1 MAFFGFKDFDRLSE
15 VDLNIYRFF
24 TANVDKV
31 PYLRVRDIAHEAHVS
46 NSSVMRFIHKLGYD
60 SFPEFKVS
68 FRAEQHQIQ
77 PTNQQINFVTDQN
90 FPADIY
96 EKLELVADR
105 MQQADQVIFCGM
117 GSSGALAE
125 YAARQAAAVGFNA
138 ICVKD
143 PFYPLVN
150 QLKNTSDNLLIV
162 LSVSGKTIELLELL
176 NNFINN
182 EDVTLVA
189 ITAEPS
195 SKVALMSRYVLGYS
209 VPQRRIAKYYDLTT
223 QVPALYLTEQLIST
237 ARRLAVQDGDHSI

>member
-68 FRAEQHQIQ
+68 FRAEQHQVQ

-90 FPADIY
+90 FPTDIY

-117 GSSGALAE
+117 GSSGSLAE

-209 VPQRRIAKYYDLTT
+209 VPQCRIAKYYDLTT

-237 ARRLAVQDGDHSI
+237 ARRLSVQNGDSSI